1 MPTRPSG
8 DCMDVPVQ
16 AAFVV
21 VGLLVGLLGVHL
33 ERPAVMLVGFAP
45 GAFLGATYA
54 PRFASGLE
62 EPMFTVAV
70 GVIALVAG
78 AVAARVAWS
87 VWILV
92 HAVPGF
98 VAGVAVSAPILG
110 VSLSNPEPNAA
121 LATAVGVGLVG
132 AVLAWKLH
140 YVFVAVFTAVVGA
153 VMVSVGALGGNVYV
167 PMGRAVL
174 RAPEAELQLFVE
186 SARSLGTPAVA
197 LAVVFTL
204 VQLLSL
210 SRRSEPE

>member
-1 MPTRPSG
+1 
-8 DCMDVPVQ
+8 MDVPVQ
-16 AAFVV
+16 AVFVV
-21 VGLLVGLLGVHL
+21 GGLLVGLLGVHL

-54 PRFASGLE
+54 PRFVSGVE

-70 GVIALVAG
+70 GAIAIVAG
-78 AVAARVAWS
+78 AVAAKVAWAA
-87 VWILV
+87 WMLV
-92 HAVPGF
+92 HAIPGF

-132 AVLAWKLH
+132 AALAWRLH
-140 YVFVAVFTAVVGA
+140 HLFVAVFTGTIGA
-153 VMVSVGALGGNVYV
+153 VMVSVGALGENVYV

-197 LAVVFTL
+197 LAVVFAL

-210 SRRSEPE
+210 RRRSEPE